1 MRRVKYYLT
10 TIAMLM
16 AGQALQAADNL
27 RFDSTKGG
35 EERTMTFLDGV
46 TIKYRA
52 YEKIYYVMN
61 VEDSAYQSLNI
72 YVPETAYN
80 AGKGTPIFL
89 RTYVGGYMST
99 TARTPEITDAS
110 GRALREGYVLCIPGT
125 RGANSAITA
134 DKAYAKA
141 HKGVKKGQTV
151 YTGRT
156 PNALL
161 DLKAAIRYLR
171 YNDDVMPGDAEMII
185 TDGTS
190 AGGAMSSLMGATGNH
205 PVYDSYLK
213 AMGAADVRDD
223 IWACVCYCPITDLD
237 HADMA
242 YEWLYKGTNDGVRQ
256 LSQKQKAVSEE
267 LAAQY
272 EAYINGLNLKHP
284 DTGTPLNASNFRDY
298 IKSYLIKSL
307 QRGRDEGAT
316 LPDTIGVKFYQQKRG
331 PGGPGGPGRRPGGP
345 AGAHPGGPQGHPQ
358 GHGAGMGGRGPMGM
372 KEQANVVQD
381 LDMDKYLSYV
391 VSTIMLK
398 TPPSFDSQDILGA
411 RASNENQVFGDAAG
425 NSAHFTDYGLQK
437 ATGDASATIDE
448 GMKQRV
454 YMYNPLN
461 FIRDDK
467 ATTAPNW
474 FIRHGARD
482 RDTSFN
488 VSVTLATMLMNSGYN
503 VDFFLPW
510 NRPHSGDYNLNDLF
524 EWIRSLQK

>member
-1 MRRVKYYLT
+1 MNLRQ
-10 TIAMLM
+10 IAIATLLAAPAMGTM
-16 AGQALQAADNL
+16 AADGLTFNPAQ
-27 RFDSTKGG
+27 GG
-35 EERTMTFLDGV
+35 EERTLTFLDGASV
-46 TIKYRA
+46 RYKA
-52 YEKIYYVMN
+52 YENLYYVTN
-61 VEDSAYQSLNI
+61 IEDSVYQYLNV
-72 YVPETAYN
+72 YVPEVAYN

-99 TARTPEITDAS
+99 IARTPEATDAS

-125 RGANSAITA
+125 RGANSMVTTVKGKGK
-134 DKAYAKA
+134 KAKE
-141 HKGVKKGQTV
+141 VTT

-205 PVYDSYLK
+205 PIYDSYLK

-223 IWACVCYCPITDLD
+223 VWASVCYCPITDLD

-242 YEWLYKGTNDGVRQ
+242 YEWLYSCTNDGVRG
-256 LSQKQKAVSEE
+256 LNAEQKAVSEE

-272 EAYINGLNLKHP
+272 AAYINSLGLKNPK
-284 DTGTPLNASNFRDY
+284 TGEALTDANFRDY
-298 IKSYLIKSL
+298 IKSYLIQSL
-307 QRGRDEGAT
+307 QRGRDEGAV
-316 LPDTIGVKFYQQKRG
+316 LPDTIGVKFYEKKRVPDEGFVPHHG
-331 PGGPGGPGRRPGGP
+331 PNGPR
-345 AGAHPGGPQGHPQ
+345 
-358 GHGAGMGGRGPMGM
+358 GAGMGGPGPRHMV
-372 KEQANVVQD
+372 KEQANIVQD
-381 LDMDKYLSYV
+381 IDMDRYLSYV

-398 TPPSFDSQDILGA
+398 TPPSFDSMDIIGG
-411 RASNENQVFGDAAG
+411 RASNENQVFGDAEG
-425 NSAHFTDYGLQK
+425 NSAHFTTYGLRK
-437 ATGDASATIDE
+437 ATGNQQAELDAD
-448 GMKQRV
+448 MKQRV

-461 FIRDDK
+461 FIGNSE
-467 ATTAPNW
+467 ATTAPHW

-488 VSVTLATMLMNSGYN
+488 VPVTLATRLMNLGYD

-510 NRPHSGDYNLNDLF
+510 NRPHSGDYNLDDLF
-524 EWIRSLQK
+524 EWTNSLLNK